1 MSGVVGHKFG
11 FLIAY
16 IFIFSFGAVLTASYI
31 KTENVYDIKLDSAE
45 DNVVANR
52 VIKCFSEENNFGMID
67 ETKFSKDILLGCM
80 GDKYGLDVK
89 LRKLEGK
96 DNAVEIGAIGEMRTA
111 SRYVIVDGKGAK
123 LEVGYTKNVQ

>member
-1 MSGVVGHKFG
+1 MSGVVGHKSG

-16 IFIFSFGAVLTASYI
+16 IFIFSFGAVITAGFI
-31 KTENVYDIKLDSAE
+31 KTENVYDLKLDSAE
-45 DNVVANR
+45 DSVVANR
-52 VIKCFSEENNFGMID
+52 IIKCFSKEDNFGIID
-67 ETKFSKDILLGCM
+67 ETKFSKDILTRCM

-96 DNAVEIGAIGEMRTA
+96 NNAVEIGATGEMRTV
-111 SRYVIVDGKGAK
+111 SRYVLVDGKGAK

>member
-1 MSGVVGHKFG
+1 MSGVVGHKSG

-31 KTENVYDIKLDSAE
+31 KTENLYDVKLDSVE
-45 DNVVANR
+45 DSVVINR
-52 VIKCFSEENNFGMID
+52 VIKCFSEKGNFGIID
-67 ETKFSKDILLGCM
+67 EMRFSKDVLLGCM

-96 DNAVEIGAIGEMRTA
+96 NNAVEIGALGEMRTV
-111 SRYVIVDGKGAK
+111 SRYVLVDGKGAK